1 MIDVL
6 RQALEALEEATTHN
20 DSMAHWDRHALATNN
35 LRAAIEQMEKAEP
48 VAWMYRERKSY
59 EFEWQG
65 WHVVGWKPQ
74 GPETSDFQVQSL
86 YIAPVF
92 PEYK

>member
-1 MIDVL
+1 MS
-6 RQALEALEEATTHN
+6 QAVEAFEPLVTKLHQ
-20 DSMAHWDRHALATNN
+20 D
-35 LRAAIEQMEKAEP
+35 AAIKALKAAIKQMEKAEP